1 MTREEAL
8 ADAQD
13 AEGTHVRVG
22 DNVIYGGTGMSPTLT
37 RKTII
42 DIQPSPKYEYEILYI
57 MDGRCRTTRDWTF
70 IKI

>member
-8 ADAQD
+8 ANAQD

-22 DNVIYGGTGMSPTLT
+22 DNVVYGGTGTSPTLT
-37 RKTII
+37 RRIII
-42 DIQPSPKYEYEILYI
+42 DIQPSPKYDYDILYI
-57 MDGRCRTTRDWTF
+57 MDGKCKTTRHWTF